1 MTKNSRKIIN
11 GIKANMFTKFITN
24 QINPV
29 FLIFAF
35 FENAKTRDIEPA
47 NIDVHPKQYS
57 KSPKSF
63 LTM

>member
-1 MTKNSRKIIN
+1 
-11 GIKANMFTKFITN
+11 MFTKFITN

-29 FLIFAF
+29 FLIFGF
-35 FENAKTRDIEPA
+35 FENAKARDIEPA